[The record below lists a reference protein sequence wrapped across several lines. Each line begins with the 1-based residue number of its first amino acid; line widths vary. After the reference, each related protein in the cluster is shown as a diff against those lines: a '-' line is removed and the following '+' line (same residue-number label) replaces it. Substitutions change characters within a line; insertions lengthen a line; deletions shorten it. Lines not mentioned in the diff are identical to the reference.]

1 MAAEQTTVSLGG
13 RIYGLGVMAMAAL
26 CLVWGTFEAVLAPMY

>member
-1 MAAEQTTVSLGG
+1 MAAEKTPVNLGA
-13 RIYGLGVMAMAAL
+13 RAFGLGVMAIAAL